1 MSQENANAINHRVL
15 TIAGVRFVLSG
26 SIEPARFTPYFET
39 FWLNNDHADLDCEV
53 SCPGPDD
60 SLNSEPPAPDKPW
73 SFTVRDGRCSVIRRN
88 QEGEALWRITAP
100 LTFEQAAVTWN
111 PMRFADFFGS
121 YEHAWRTGLGLS
133 LLGLRLHA
141 HGGLLLHGNAAD
153 VDGQGILCVGVSG
166 RGKSTLARLLEGAG
180 ARVLTDE
187 RPVLRQWPPPAAGE
201 APSRDFRVYGSPWP
215 SSAGLARNA
224 WAPLR
229 RIYFLEHG
237 ESDQLTPLPARDA
250 VRRLVHV
257 MTIPWQD
264 PVLLDPCL
272 ATVDRLLRNV
282 PCAVLAFRP
291 TSAVVDLI
299 REDLRRPEGGMP
311 P

>member
-1 MSQENANAINHRVL
+1 MPEQEVSIIDHHVL

-26 SIEPARFTPYFET
+26 SIDAKKFALFFQP
-39 FWLNNDHADLDCEV
+39 FWGNGANADLNCEV
-53 SCPGPDD
+53 SHLGPDD
-60 SLNSEPPAPDKPW
+60 ALMSELPAHDKPW
-73 SFTVRDGRCSVIRRN
+73 SFMVRKGLCEVNRRSQDGETR
-88 QEGEALWRITAP
+88 WRIAGP
-100 LTFEQAAVTWN
+100 LTFDHVTITWN
-111 PMRFADFFGS
+111 PNCFTKFYGS
-121 YEHAWRTGLGLS
+121 YENSWSTGLGLS

-187 RPVLRQWPPPAAGE
+187 RPVLRQWPPPAAGM
-201 APSRDFRVYGSPWP
+201 ALSHDFRVYGSPWP
-215 SSAGLARNA
+215 SSAGLARNT

-237 ESDQLTPLPARDA
+237 ETDQLTPLPARDA

-272 ATVDRLLRNV
+272 ATVDMLLRNV

-291 TSAVVDLI
+291 TPAVVDLI
-299 REDLRRPEGGMP
+299 RKDLCQPEGRRT
-311 P
+311 